1 MLNLLWKHESLLLP
15 RKTVYTIIYG
25 KKKKKSLLH
34 ANYSTFWDLHKAAC
48 VFGGLQKV
56 TEPILLSLN
65 FKYTP

>member
-1 MLNLLWKHESLLLP
+1 MKTWKFAVAKENRLHQ
-15 RKTVYTIIYG
+15 YIWN
-25 KKKKKSLLH
+25 KKKKSLLH

>member
-1 MLNLLWKHESLLLP
+1 MKTWKFAVAKENRLQ
-15 RKTVYTIIYG
+15 IYMRF
-25 KKKKKSLLH
+25 KKKSLLH

-48 VFGGLQKV
+48 VFRGLQKL